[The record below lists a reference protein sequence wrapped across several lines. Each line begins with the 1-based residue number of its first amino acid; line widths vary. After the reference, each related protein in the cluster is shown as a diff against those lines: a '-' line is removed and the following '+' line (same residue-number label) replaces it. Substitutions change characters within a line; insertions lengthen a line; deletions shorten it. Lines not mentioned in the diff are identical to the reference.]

1 MDEKLDFCRVKKID
15 EKGFGFLKS
24 FYFTKDIFFHF
35 NQIKREEFREKLN
48 AMKRGEF
55 FVYYISKEVGDNK
68 RKVKQFWYSLKDVPK
83 EYLDDFK
90 NQVIT
95 EFDSGITN
103 IFDLLFTFSEMK
115 GLNLIEDKELE
126 KIFSS
131 TKIQKLPSVILPF
144 LNKEEIELLQAQ
156 INFENIAAS
165 EQKPFWF
172 DDFLKFI

>member
-1 MDEKLDFCRVKKID
+1 M
-15 EKGFGFLKS
+15 
-24 FYFTKDIFFHF
+24 
-35 NQIKREEFREKLN
+35 
-48 AMKRGEF
+48 
-55 FVYYISKEVGDNK
+55 
-68 RKVKQFWYSLKDVPK
+68 
-83 EYLDDFK
+83 
-90 NQVIT
+90 IT
-95 EFDSGITN
+95 EFDSGVTN

-126 KIFSS
+126 KIFIS

-144 LNKEEIELLQAQ
+144 LNKEEIELLKAQ